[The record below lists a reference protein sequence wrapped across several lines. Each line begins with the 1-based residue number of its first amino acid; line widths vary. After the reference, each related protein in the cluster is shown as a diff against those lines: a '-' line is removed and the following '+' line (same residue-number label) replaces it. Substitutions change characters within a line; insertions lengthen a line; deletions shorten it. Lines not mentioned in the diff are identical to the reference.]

1 MSRKLLLVFCVIATA
16 GWAGSSASVGGP
28 VTGFIFDSQTLA
40 IRPMLGIPGAAYI
53 GAPVASQ
60 VAAAS
65 VSPDG
70 SAAFV
75 IQLGHLVM
83 YSGLRGTAPAS
94 VTVDNAIAGVD
105 HFAWA
110 ADGSAAAVYSSR
122 SGLAQ
127 ILTSLAQTPAAGAP
141 IDLSGI
147 QGTVAAL
154 AFDGQHLIAG
164 AASTESGGIY
174 LAGPQMAPERIAAAS
189 SPSAIVL
196 AGANL
201 YFADRQSQQIW
212 EIESY
217 AKIPGAVLFA
227 GDSGISAPAGLQ
239 LSADGQRLYAANAGN
254 RKLAIYDV
262 ASRSPIESIDLDFT
276 PTGLDRF
283 GASSVY
289 LLNSGGQGALHVL
302 SDANTA
308 KIAVYFVPPPND
320 GGKHPL
326 QFHPIWKT

>member
-1 MSRKLLLVFCVIATA
+1 MSSKLLLIFCEFAIV
-16 GWAGSSASVGGP
+16 GWAGSSASLGGP
-28 VTGFIFDSQTLA
+28 VTGFVFDSQTLA

-75 IQLGHLVM
+75 IRLGRLVL
-83 YSGLRGTAPAS
+83 YTGLRGTAPAS
-94 VTVDNAIAGVD
+94 VTVDNAILGVD
-105 HFAWA
+105 RFAWA
-110 ADGSAAAVYSSR
+110 ANATAAAVYSSK
-122 SGLAQ
+122 SGQAQ
-127 ILTSLAQTPAAGAP
+127 ILTNLAQTPAAGAP
-141 IDLSGI
+141 IDLSSI
-147 QGTVAAL
+147 PGTVAAL
-154 AFDGQHLIAG
+154 AFDGQHILAG

-174 LAGPQMAPERIAAAS
+174 LAGAQTALERIAAAS

-196 AGANL
+196 AGGNL

-212 EIESY
+212 EVENYSKTP
-217 AKIPGAVLFA
+217 AVVLFA

-239 LSADGQRLYAANAGN
+239 LSADGLRLYAANAGN
-254 RKLAIYDV
+254 QKLAIYDV
-262 ASRSPIESIDLDFT
+262 ASRSPLQSIDLDFT

-289 LLNSGGQGALHVL
+289 LLSSSGQGPLHVL
-302 SDANTA
+302 SDVNTA
-308 KIAVYFVPPPND
+308 KIAVYFVPAPNNA
-320 GGKHPL
+320 GKAQL
-326 QFHPIWKT
+326 LFHPI

>member
-1 MSRKLLLVFCVIATA
+1 MSRKVLLVFCAFAIA
-16 GWAGSSASVGGP
+16 GWAGSSASLGGP
-28 VTGFIFDSQTLA
+28 VTGFVFDSQTLA

-75 IQLGHLVM
+75 IQLGRLVL
-83 YSGLRGTAPAS
+83 YTGLRGTSPAA
-94 VTVDNAIAGVD
+94 VTVDNAILGID
-105 HFAWA
+105 LFAWA
-110 ADGSAAAVYSSR
+110 ADGSAAAVYSSK
-122 SGLAQ
+122 SGQGQTLTNLAQ
-127 ILTSLAQTPAAGAP
+127 SPTAGTP

-154 AFDGQHLIAG
+154 AFDGQHIVAG
-164 AASTESGGIY
+164 AASSESGGIY
-174 LAGPQMAPERIAAAS
+174 LAGPQTALERIAAAS

-201 YFADRQSQQIW
+201 YFADRQWQQIW
-212 EIESY
+212 EVENY
-217 AKIPGAVLFA
+217 AKTPAAVLFA
-227 GDSGISAPAGLQ
+227 SDSGISAPAGLQ
-239 LSADGQRLYAANAGN
+239 LSADGLRLYAANAGN
-254 RKLAIYDV
+254 QKLSIYEV
-262 ASRSPIESIDLDFT
+262 ASRSPLQSINLDFT

-289 LLNSGGQGALHVL
+289 LLSSSGQGPLHVL
-302 SDANTA
+302 SDGNTA
-308 KIAVYFVPPPND
+308 KIAVYFVPAPNNA
-320 GGKHPL
+320 GKPKL
-326 QFHPIWKT
+326 LFHPI